1 MKQHAIALIGIF
13 SASVSLADDE
23 LSCHIGPIQLELG
36 GAPWQV
42 SSCDDGRSLVFAAM
56 KDNPAMPFFF
66 FIFRDEET
74 SQITGEGTG
83 SREYSAAAFA
93 ELEKMS
99 AARLDELV
107 QATKDA
113 VVSK

>member
-1 MKQHAIALIGIF
+1 MKPFASALIGICF
-13 SASVSLADDE
+13 ASVSLADDE
-23 LSCHIGPIQLELG
+23 LSCHVGPIQLELG

-66 FIFRDEET
+66 FIFRDDET
-74 SQITGEGTG
+74 SHITGEGTG
-83 SREYSAAAFA
+83 SKEHSAAAFA

-99 AARLDELV
+99 ATRLDELV
-107 QATKDA
+107 QATQ
-113 VVSK
+113 